1 MIIHSHGHIQTQ
13 AHICSSYINLKY
25 QQQLHIGIGIG
36 IGSSQVCLLR
46 SKQHKSP
53 SLLVFAANVMALP
66 MPSRRRR
73 NFKNEQ
79 KNLKPC
85 FINKIEIASSCLSAA
100 SSLITPEP
108 EPEPDNDGD
117 RDRKTP
123 ELNTLF
129 RRFWKVA
136 APYWFSDDKV
146 QARLQLAAVFALTFA
161 TTGISVGFNF
171 LGRDF
176 YNALAGEYI
185 YVFLLF
191 IFFLKKKKIYSLDHD
206 VFSYLCNWF

>member
-36 IGSSQVCLLR
+36 SSQVCLLS

-79 KNLKPC
+79 ENLKPC
-85 FINKIEIASSCLSAA
+85 FNNKIKIEIASSCLSAA
-100 SSLITPEP
+100 NSLNTTEPAP
-108 EPEPDNDGD
+108 EPEPDNDGDGDRD

-191 IFFLKKKKIYSLDHD
+191 IFFFFLNLFFRS
-206 VFSYLCNWF
+206 

>member
-1 MIIHSHGHIQTQ
+1 MIIHSHSLIQTQ
-13 AHICSSYINLKY
+13 AESPTKSVSICSSYITLKY
-25 QQQLHIGIGIG
+25 QQQLHIGIGCG
-36 IGSSQVCLLR
+36 KVCVL
-46 SKQHKSP
+46 SNKQHNSP
-53 SLLVFAANVMALP
+53 SLLVFAANGMAMP
-66 MPSRRRR
+66 MPFRRRR

-79 KNLKPC
+79 KNLNPC
-85 FINKIEIASSCLSAA
+85 FNNKIKIKIASSCSSAA
-100 SSLITPEP
+100 TSLITPEP
-108 EPEPDNDGD
+108 EPDNDRD

-146 QARLQLAAVFALTFA
+146 QARLQLAAVFALTLA

-176 YNALAGEYI
+176 YNALASEFN
-185 YVFLLF
+185 YVF
-191 IFFLKKKKIYSLDHD
+191 
-206 VFSYLCNWF
+206 